1 MALDRILFRAGATL
15 RVVKGKGAPIPQKN
29 LLAITIKEIRVDP
42 RTFLFGKWRI
52 LLDPP
57 FVFCGTTKSLNYDAR

>member
-42 RTFLFGKWRI
+42 RTFSLAILDRIGK
-52 LLDPP
+52 
-57 FVFCGTTKSLNYDAR
+57 VSSN